1 MPTVNVLFGD
11 LQRLVGQ
18 KLSSNPIELNEILS
32 YVKGELEVF
41 DGDELS
47 IEIKDGNRPD
57 LWNVEGIARALRGV
71 LGIEEGLKEY
81 RVTGDSGIETY
92 VDNDLRKIRPYIGCS
107 VVKGVKLD
115 DEVIRELVHL
125 QDKLDQT
132 YGRRRKRSSI
142 GLYNLDLI
150 KPPIEYRSVKP
161 AEISF
166 TPLESE
172 EEMNLKEILE
182 KHPKGIEYGH
192 IVQKFDRWP
201 ILIDSKSEVLS
212 FPPIINSNDLGRIT
226 EDIED
231 IFIEVTGTSYE
242 TVLNTLTLVTLSLA
256 DRGEQIY
263 STKVFYPY
271 AFTSEDKGEDVT
283 PRLQTKKIRFK
294 DQYVKQILGLDL
306 DRKTILELLRK
317 ARFTVTDSCK
327 DILEVVIPCYRID
340 IMHPVDVVEDL
351 GIIYGYNKIKPR
363 WPQIITFGKVSD
375 KETFSDLVREIMI
388 GLGCQEVLNF
398 TLDSYE
404 NQKERMNLK
413 ELNLVN
419 ISNPKTLRFTCV
431 RGWLLP
437 SLMSFLSNNTHVEYP
452 QKVFEVGDCVLFD
465 KNTSSGV
472 RDVRKVSFVTIHSS
486 SNFSEGKSMLDA
498 LMLNIGFDYDLKM
511 IQHPTFISGRVGRV
525 IVFEEDVGLIGEIS
539 PLVLDKWDLENP
551 AVAFELDLDAL
562 KVLTSLKEKSD
573 CKDEN

>member
-1 MPTVNVLFGD
+1 MPTVNVLFND

-18 KLSSNPIELNEILS
+18 KLPSNQIELNEILS

-41 DGDELS
+41 DGDELA

-57 LWNVEGIARALRGV
+57 LWNVEGIARALRGI

-81 RVTGDSGIETY
+81 HIVGDSGIETY
-92 VDNDLRKIRPYIGCS
+92 VDKDLRRIRPYIGCS

-115 DEVIRELVHL
+115 NEVIRELVHL

-161 AEISF
+161 TEISF

-192 IVQKFDRWP
+192 TVEKFERWP

-231 IFIEVTGTSYE
+231 IFVEVTGTSYE

-271 AFTSEDKGEDVT
+271 AFPSRDKGEDVT
-283 PRLQTKKIRFK
+283 PHLKIKKIRLK
-294 DQYVKQILGLDL
+294 DQYVKQILGLEL
-306 DRKTILELLRK
+306 DRKTILELLSK
-317 ARFTVTDSCK
+317 ARFAVINSNKDS
-327 DILEVVIPCYRID
+327 LEVIIPCYRMD

-351 GIIYGYNKIKPR
+351 GIIYGYNKIEPR
-363 WPQIITFGKVSD
+363 WPQMITFGRISD
-375 KETFSDLVREIMI
+375 KEIFSDLVREIMI
-388 GLGCQEVLNF
+388 GLGCQEVLSF
-398 TLDSYE
+398 TLDSGE

-413 ELNLVN
+413 ELKLVK
-419 ISNPKTLRFTCV
+419 ISNPKTLRFTNV

-437 SLMSFLSNNTHVEYP
+437 SLMAFLGNNTHVEYP

-465 KNTSSGV
+465 TQTSSGV

-486 SNFSEGKSMLDA
+486 SNFSEAKSMLDA
-498 LMLNIGFDYDLKM
+498 LLLNIGFDYDIKT
-511 IQHPTFISGRVGRV
+511 IQHPTFITGRVGRV
-525 IVFEEDVGLIGEIS
+525 VVFGEDVGLIGEIS
-539 PLVLDKWDLENP
+539 PSVLDKWNLENP
-551 AVAFELDLDAL
+551 AVAFELDLNAL
-562 KVLTSLKEKSD
+562 KEIISSKEK
-573 CKDEN
+573 K

>member
-18 KLSSNPIELNEILS
+18 KLPNNQVELNEILS

-41 DGDELS
+41 DSDELS

-57 LWNVEGIARALRGV
+57 LWNVEGIARALKGV
-71 LGIEEGLKEY
+71 LGIEGGLKEY
-81 RVTGDSGIETY
+81 RIIGYSGIETY
-92 VDNDLRKIRPYIGCS
+92 VDKDLRRIRPYIGCS

-172 EEMNLKEILE
+172 EEMTLKEILE

-192 IVQKFDRWP
+192 IVQRFDRWP
-201 ILIDSKSEVLS
+201 ILIDSKSKVLS

-231 IFIEVTGTSYE
+231 IFVEVTGTSYE
-242 TVLNTLTLVTLSLA
+242 TVLNTLTLVTLSLV

-271 AFTSEDKGEDVT
+271 VFPYGDKGEDVT
-283 PRLQTKKIRFK
+283 PHLQTKKIRLE
-294 DQYVKQILGLDL
+294 DQYVKQILGLEL
-306 DRKTILELLRK
+306 DRKTILELIRK
-317 ARFTVTDSCK
+317 ARFAVADSCE

-351 GIIYGYNKIKPR
+351 GIIYGYNKIEPR
-363 WPQIITFGKVSD
+363 WPQMITFGKVSD

-388 GLGCQEVLNF
+388 GLGCQEVLSF

-413 ELNLVN
+413 ELKIVN
-419 ISNPKTLRFTCV
+419 ISNPKTLRFTSV

-437 SLMSFLSNNTHVEYP
+437 SLMAFLSNNTHVEYP

-465 KNTSSGV
+465 ENTSSGV
-472 RDVRKVSFVTIHSS
+472 RDVRKVSFVTIHST
-486 SNFSEGKSMLDA
+486 SNFSEVKSILDA
-498 LMLNIGFDYDLKM
+498 LFLNIGLNYVLKR
-511 IQHPTFISGRVGRV
+511 IQHPTFITGRVGRV
-525 IVFEEDVGLIGEIS
+525 VVFEEDVGLIGEIS
-539 PLVLDKWDLENP
+539 PLVLDKWNLENP

-562 KVLTSLKEKSD
+562 KELISLKEK
-573 CKDEN
+573 K

>member
-18 KLSSNPIELNEILS
+18 KLPSNPIELNEILS

-71 LGIEEGLKEY
+71 LGIEEGLKKY
-81 RVTGDSGIETY
+81 RVIGDSGIETY
-92 VDNDLRKIRPYIGCS
+92 VENDLRKIRPYIGCS

-150 KPPIEYRSVKP
+150 KPPIKYRSVKP

-172 EEMNLKEILE
+172 EEMTLKEILE

-263 STKVFYPY
+263 STKIFYPY
-271 AFTSEDKGEDVT
+271 AFTSKDKGEDVT
-283 PRLQTKKIRFK
+283 PRLQTKKIKLK
-294 DQYVKQILGLDL
+294 DQYVKEILGLDL

-317 ARFTVTDSCK
+317 ARFTVTDSSE

-351 GIIYGYNKIKPR
+351 GIIYGYNKIEPR
-363 WPQIITFGKVSD
+363 WPQMITFGKVSD

-388 GLGCQEVLNF
+388 GLGCQEVLSF

-452 QKVFEVGDCVLFD
+452 QNVFEVGDCVLFD

-472 RDVRKVSFVTIHSS
+472 KDVRKVSFVAIHSS
-486 SNFSEGKSMLDA
+486 SNFSEGKSILDA
-498 LMLNIGFDYDLKM
+498 LLLNIGFDYELKM
-511 IQHPTFISGRVGRV
+511 IQHPTFILGRVGRV

-551 AVAFELDLDAL
+551 AVAFELDLDVL
-562 KVLTSLKEKSD
+562 KELTSLKEIK
-573 CKDEN
+573 

>member
-18 KLSSNPIELNEILS
+18 KLPNNQVELNEILS

-81 RVTGDSGIETY
+81 RIIGDSGIETY
-92 VDNDLRKIRPYIGCS
+92 VDKDLRRIRPYIGCS

-172 EEMNLKEILE
+172 EEMTLKEILE

-192 IVQKFDRWP
+192 IVQRFDRWP
-201 ILIDSKSEVLS
+201 ILIDSKSKVLS

-231 IFIEVTGTSYE
+231 IFVEVTGTSYE

-271 AFTSEDKGEDVT
+271 VFPYGDKGEDVT
-283 PRLQTKKIRFK
+283 PHLQTKKIKLK

-306 DRKTILELLRK
+306 DRKILLELIRK
-317 ARFTVTDSCK
+317 ARFAVTDSCE

-351 GIIYGYNKIKPR
+351 GIIYGYNKIEPR
-363 WPQIITFGKVSD
+363 WPQMITFGKVSD

-388 GLGCQEVLNF
+388 GLGCQEVLSF

-413 ELNLVN
+413 ELKIVN
-419 ISNPKTLRFTCV
+419 ISNPKTLRFTSV

-437 SLMSFLSNNTHVEYP
+437 SLMAFLSNNTHVEYP

-465 KNTSSGV
+465 ENTSSGV
-472 RDVRKVSFVTIHSS
+472 RDVRKVSFVTIHST
-486 SNFSEGKSMLDA
+486 SNFSEVKSMLDA
-498 LMLNIGFDYDLKM
+498 LFLNIGLDYDLKR
-511 IQHPTFISGRVGRV
+511 IQHPTFITGRVGRV
-525 IVFEEDVGLIGEIS
+525 VVFEEDVGLIGEIS
-539 PLVLDKWDLENP
+539 PLVLDKWNLENP

-562 KVLTSLKEKSD
+562 NELISLKEK
-573 CKDEN
+573 K

>member
-11 LQRLVGQ
+11 LQSLVGQ
-18 KLSSNPIELNEILS
+18 KLPSNAIELNEILS
-32 YVKGELEVF
+32 YVKGELEIF
-41 DGDELS
+41 DGNELS

-57 LWNVEGIARALRGV
+57 LWNVEGIAGALRGI
-71 LGIEEGLKEY
+71 LGIEKGLKEY
-81 RVTGDSGIETY
+81 HIVGDSGIETY
-92 VDNDLRKIRPYIGCS
+92 VDKDLRRIRPYICCS

-115 DEVIRELVHL
+115 NEVIRELVHL

-161 AEISF
+161 TEISF

-172 EEMNLKEILE
+172 EEMTLKEILE

-231 IFIEVTGTSYE
+231 IFVEVTGTSYE

-271 AFTSEDKGEDVT
+271 AFPSEYKGEDVT
-283 PRLQTKKIRFK
+283 PHLQTKKIRLK
-294 DQYVKQILGLDL
+294 DQYVKQILGLEL
-306 DRKTILELLRK
+306 DRKTILELLSK
-317 ARFTVTDSCK
+317 ARFAVINSNKDS
-327 DILEVVIPCYRID
+327 LEVIIPCYRID

-351 GIIYGYNKIKPR
+351 GIIYGYNKIEPR
-363 WPQIITFGKVSD
+363 WPQMITFGKISD
-375 KETFSDLVREIMI
+375 KEIFSDLVREIMI
-388 GLGCQEVLNF
+388 GLGCQEVLSF
-398 TLDSYE
+398 TLDSGE
-404 NQKERMNLK
+404 NQKEKMNLK
-413 ELNLVN
+413 ELKLVK
-419 ISNPKTLRFTCV
+419 ISNPKTLRFTNV

-437 SLMSFLSNNTHVEYP
+437 SLMAFLSNNTHIEYP

-465 KNTSSGV
+465 TKTSSGV
-472 RDVRKVSFVTIHSS
+472 RDVRKVSFITIHSS
-486 SNFSEGKSMLDA
+486 SNFSEAKSMLDA
-498 LMLNIGFDYDLKM
+498 LLHNIGFDYNLKT
-511 IQHPTFISGRVGRV
+511 IQHPTFITGRVGRV
-525 IVFEEDVGLIGEIS
+525 VVFGEDVGLIGEIS
-539 PLVLDKWDLENP
+539 PSVLDKWNLENP
-551 AVAFELDLDAL
+551 AVAFELDLNAL
-562 KVLTSLKEKSD
+562 KEMISSKEK
-573 CKDEN
+573 K

>member
-18 KLSSNPIELNEILS
+18 KLPNNQVELNEILS

-41 DGDELS
+41 DSDELS

-57 LWNVEGIARALRGV
+57 LWNVEGIARALKGV
-71 LGIEEGLKEY
+71 LGIEGGLKEY
-81 RVTGDSGIETY
+81 RIIGYSGIETY
-92 VDNDLRKIRPYIGCS
+92 VDKDLRRIRPYIGCS

-172 EEMNLKEILE
+172 EEMTLKEILE

-192 IVQKFDRWP
+192 IVQRFDRWP
-201 ILIDSKSEVLS
+201 ILIDSKSNVLS

-231 IFIEVTGTSYE
+231 IFVEVTGTSYE
-242 TVLNTLTLVTLSLA
+242 TVLNTLTLVTLSLV

-271 AFTSEDKGEDVT
+271 VFPYGDKGEDVT
-283 PRLQTKKIRFK
+283 PHLQTKKIRLE
-294 DQYVKQILGLDL
+294 DQYVKQILGLEL
-306 DRKTILELLRK
+306 DRKTILELIRK
-317 ARFTVTDSCK
+317 ARFAVADSCE

-351 GIIYGYNKIKPR
+351 GIIYGYNKIEPR
-363 WPQIITFGKVSD
+363 WPQMITFGKVSD

-388 GLGCQEVLNF
+388 GLGCQEVLSF

-413 ELNLVN
+413 ELKIVN
-419 ISNPKTLRFTCV
+419 ISNPKTLRFTSV

-437 SLMSFLSNNTHVEYP
+437 SLMAFLSNNTHVEYP

-465 KNTSSGV
+465 ENTSSGV
-472 RDVRKVSFVTIHSS
+472 RDVRKVSFVTIHST
-486 SNFSEGKSMLDA
+486 SNFSEVKSILDA
-498 LMLNIGFDYDLKM
+498 LFLNIGLNYVLKR
-511 IQHPTFISGRVGRV
+511 IQHPTFITGRVGRV
-525 IVFEEDVGLIGEIS
+525 VVFEEDVGLIGEIS
-539 PLVLDKWDLENP
+539 PLVLDKWNLENP

-562 KVLTSLKEKSD
+562 KELISLKEK
-573 CKDEN
+573 K